1 MAGSQIG
8 NLASAFTNVAGHG
21 GRHLQSKAQVS
32 AQRSDANLGHQA
44 FLQCSLVGQFE
55 IVHARFLAP
64 LVKARGF
71 GMTISNKSQT
81 HLLPNAF
88 MNGQRRGTG
97 VPFRAIG
104 GFFAFFLALTAQ
116 IQMCATGM
124 NQTKFFDAASL
135 PLMRFALVLALA
147 IGASAEWKE
156 KVLYSFQGIPDGAY
170 PAGAVVFDSAGNL
183 YGATTYG
190 GANDC
195 PGITQCGVV
204 FQLQPPM
211 HKGGAWTEHVLYVFK
226 GVNSNDG
233 DAPVGGVIFDQS
245 GNLYGTT
252 AYGGTGKCQLFGG
265 RVGCGTVY
273 KLVPPKQK
281 NGAWTEQVVY
291 SFQSGKD
298 GYFPWGNLT
307 FDSAGN
313 LYGATQYGGGYG
325 SCNAPYYQYCGTV
338 FKLTAPKIKNGKWKE
353 QVLYSFKG
361 VGAGKQFGDGANPNG
376 GLVLDPKG
384 AIYGTTY
391 FGGNNVQGQCEGG
404 VGGTGCGTVFKLT
417 PPRRK
422 GGQWTQTLLHRF
434 DGQDG
439 ANSAAGVVFD
449 RNGNLYG
456 TTTYGPPHG
465 YGLVFELKKPSG
477 KTHSWRETV
486 LHLFTDGFDGGYP
499 AAGLVFDSRG
509 NLYGT
514 TTSSSAQGNV
524 FRIRRPI
531 RGGQWDFTVLYTF
544 TGNPDGAQPSAPLVL
559 DPARNIYST
568 TIDGGAGTGCGYGH
582 CGTVFEVSP

>member
-1 MAGSQIG
+1 
-8 NLASAFTNVAGHG
+8 
-21 GRHLQSKAQVS
+21 
-32 AQRSDANLGHQA
+32 
-44 FLQCSLVGQFE
+44 
-55 IVHARFLAP
+55 
-64 LVKARGF
+64 
-71 GMTISNKSQT
+71 
-81 HLLPNAF
+81 
-88 MNGQRRGTG
+88 
-97 VPFRAIG
+97 
-104 GFFAFFLALTAQ
+104 
-116 IQMCATGM
+116 M

-135 PLMRFALVLALA
+135 PLMLFALVLALA

-204 FQLQPPM
+204 FQLQPPV

-298 GYFPWGNLT
+298 GYFAWGDLT
-307 FDSAGN
+307 FDGAGN

-338 FKLTAPKIKNGKWKE
+338 FKLTAPKTKGGRWTE
-353 QVLYSFKG
+353 QVLYAFKSG
-361 VGAGKQFGDGANPNG
+361 RDGANPNG
-376 GLVLDPKG
+376 GLVFDSRG
-384 AIYGTTY
+384 AIYGTTFY
-391 FGGNNVQGQCEGG
+391 GGSEAGECNGG
-404 VGGTGCGTVFKLT
+404 GGGTGCGTVFLLRSRVK
-417 PPRRK
+417 K
-422 GGQWTQTLLHRF
+422 AGAWTEKILYRF
-434 DGQDG
+434 HGQDG
-439 ANSAAGVVFD
+439 ASPAAGVVVGGNGDLYGTVYAGATRGNGAVFD
-449 RNGNLYG
+449 LAAPSGGSGPWKETILYRFDANTPANPEGALIFDQVGNLYG
-456 TTTYGPPHG
+456 TTYIGSGSDLHGSVFRMKPPKKGVGDWSLDVLHGFLGPP
-465 YGLVFELKKPSG
+465 
-477 KTHSWRETV
+477 
-486 LHLFTDGFDGGYP
+486 DGDFP
-499 AAGLVFDSRG
+499 AAGL
-509 NLYGT
+509 T
-514 TTSSSAQGNV
+514 TGKN
-524 FRIRRPI
+524 
-531 RGGQWDFTVLYTF
+531 GGL
-544 TGNPDGAQPSAPLVL
+544 
-559 DPARNIYST
+559 YST
-568 TIDGGAGTGCGYGH
+568 TQGGGIGTGCGRGG
-582 CGTVFEVSP
+582 CGTVFQILP